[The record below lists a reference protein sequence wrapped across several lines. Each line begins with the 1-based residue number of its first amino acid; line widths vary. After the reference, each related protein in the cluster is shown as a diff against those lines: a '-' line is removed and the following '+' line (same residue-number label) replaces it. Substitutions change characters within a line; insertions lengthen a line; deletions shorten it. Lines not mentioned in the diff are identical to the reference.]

1 MQPLYWYNHDDL
13 IYRKGG
19 YCMQS
24 ASEKD
29 KRIKQLESENREL
42 QAKIKLLEHNVE
54 VLTQAVLHAA
64 KKQFG
69 VSSEKTPQ
77 KHYQCSIFGEEST
90 NDSDSID
97 TRIISV
103 KAHKRPVRKKGDRQ
117 KLTAELPRETVECVL
132 NPEEAICHICNSEMK
147 VIGKKKVR
155 SEMEYIPAKLVMK
168 EYVQY
173 VYKCVNSGK
182 TVEHPEDIIYSAPVP
197 APVLTHS
204 IASPSSVAW
213 IMYQKYMLFV
223 PLYRLERDFERMGA
237 PLKRDTM
244 ANWVIKCAEYWI
256 KPLYDRMHEQLLKYD
271 VIMSDETTWQVLHE
285 EGKKASSKSYI
296 WIHRSGSCEGPPI
309 ILYEYTRTRS
319 GDHAKKFLE
328 GFKGFHVSDAYE
340 GYEKVDGITRCLCF
354 SHLRRYY
361 INAIPLDS
369 QKKEIPGSGGAIGRA
384 YCDKLF
390 RLEKKWK
397 GLTPEERKKN
407 RLIYSVPVLEAFFA
421 WAETTNTY
429 QDDLKKAINYTLNH
443 KKYFTNFLLDGSI
456 PLSNNLSEIAV
467 KPVALTR
474 KNALFSDSVEG
485 AEASALIFSIIN
497 TAAANNLDPYKYL
510 EYIFRQLPNVD
521 FTQDNSVLDEYLP
534 WSEEVQLKFRMQN
547 AGRENE
553 KGEQQNETA

>member
-1 MQPLYWYNHDDL
+1 
-13 IYRKGG
+13 
-19 YCMQS
+19 MQS
-24 ASEKD
+24 ADEKD
-29 KRIKQLESENREL
+29 LRIKQLEYEKQEML
-42 QAKIKLLEHNVE
+42 EKISRLEHNVE

-64 KKQFG
+64 KKKFG

-77 KHYQCSIFGEEST
+77 TQWQCSIFGEEYP
-90 NDSDSID
+90 NDLNLID
-97 TRIISV
+97 TRVINI
-103 KAHKRPVRKKGDRQ
+103 KEHKRPVRKKGDRE
-117 KLTAELPRETVECVL
+117 KLTAELPHETIECVL
-132 NPEEAICHICNSEMK
+132 NPEEAVCHICNSEMK
-147 VIGKKKVR
+147 VIGKKKIR

-168 EYVQY
+168 DYVQF
-173 VYKCVNSGK
+173 VYKCINSGK
-182 TVEHPEDIIYSAPVP
+182 TDEHPDDVIYSAPVP

-213 IMYQKYMLFV
+213 IMYQKYMLSV
-223 PLYRLERDFERMGA
+223 PFYRQERDFKRMGA

-244 ANWVIKCAEYWI
+244 ANWVIRCAEYWL
-256 KPLYDRMHEQLLKYD
+256 KPLYDRMHKQLLKCD
-271 VIMSDETTWQVLHE
+271 VIMSDETTWQVLRE

-319 GDHAKKFLE
+319 GDHAKKFLS
-328 GFKGFHVSDAYE
+328 GFSGFHVSDAYD
-340 GYEKVDGITRCLCF
+340 GYEKVEGITRCLCF

-369 QKKEIPGSGGAIGRA
+369 GKKEIPGSGGAIGRA

-390 RLEKKWK
+390 KFEKKWK
-397 GLTPEERKKN
+397 MLSPEERKKN

-429 QDDLKKAINYTLNH
+429 QDDLKKALKYTLNH
-443 KKYFTNFLLDGSI
+443 KKYFTNFLLDGRI

-485 AEASALIFSIIN
+485 AEASALVFSIIN
-497 TAAANNLDPYKYL
+497 TASANNLDTYKYL
-510 EYIFRQLPNVD
+510 EYIFRQLPD
-521 FTQDNSVLDEYLP
+521 LRFTPDDPVLDEYLP
-534 WSEEVQLKFRMQN
+534 WSEKVQLECKIHN
-547 AGRENE
+547 TSE
-553 KGEQQNETA
+553 KQEDCSETA